1 MTQRLAALR
10 QTTSSVRLSSLRSRR
25 YPFVYLSRLFSPL
38 GQATNRAD
46 VSDAHLGWHTP
57 RPPALT
63 PGQWTYPGSME
74 WFRNA
79 GSKTVMARSPA
90 PARAVTTQGP
100 TRSVFTRPPRLTEHI
115 SHSSGI
121 RLQVNP
127 CLPRSDSC
135 VPGSTRQ
142 ALGSSAGWAAPHWVP
157 WTTHVSSLDP
167 FPCACV
173 GLG

>member
-1 MTQRLAALR
+1 MTQRPAAYGR
-10 QTTSSVRLSSLRSRR
+10 PPPASASLPFRSRR
-25 YPFVYLSRLFSPL
+25 YPFVYIYGLFSPL
-38 GQATNRAD
+38 GQAANRAD
-46 VSDAHLGWHTP
+46 VSDAHLTP

-63 PGQWTYPGSME
+63 PGQWTYPGRME

-79 GSKTVMARSPA
+79 GSRTAVARSPA
-90 PARAVTTQGP
+90 PARSVPTQGP
-100 TRSVFTRPPRLTEHI
+100 ARSVFTRPPRLTEHL
-115 SHSSGI
+115 SHLSRI

-135 VPGSTRQ
+135 VPGSTKQ